1 MLSSWHFK
9 PSPFM
14 WGLSASA
21 LVQGIARSRES
32 QTCNSKGYFRSGL
45 QRIISSAFNKLCK
58 KKPLYYALNCRCL
71 YKRSQIPVQ
80 AGFLLLFTLELY
92 SCRSFIPRIFPTCW
106 PDVCCL
112 HSMAG
117 EVALHLSDSAL
128 PGAVLVMLLFVR
140 PENKVARWSGNSTKG
155 PATKPLPYSP

>member
-1 MLSSWHFK
+1 MLTSWHFK

-14 WGLSASA
+14 WGLSAWA

-71 YKRSQIPVQ
+71 YKRSQIPAQ

-92 SCRSFIPRIFPTCW
+92 SCRSFIPPYFPYMLAWCLLSAQHGRW
-106 PDVCCL
+106 GGSAPLWLCPSRSCVSDAAVCTAWEQGCR
-112 HSMAG
+112 G
-117 EVALHLSDSAL
+117 VWE
-128 PGAVLVMLLFVR
+128 
-140 PENKVARWSGNSTKG
+140 
-155 PATKPLPYSP
+155 